1 MTTVTNNPGDSSPLA
16 TAHRSPLQRTSFTQY
31 FHTGVDY
38 TFNFLPILG
47 VTIIYSPYPR
57 HYYDFTAWKEGNKE

>member
-47 VTIIYSPYPR
+47 VR
-57 HYYDFTAWKEGNKE
+57 